1 MSNYKNKLMQLLKEN
16 DVIKFG
22 DFTLSSGKKSNY
34 YVDMKK
40 AITEPEILECAANMI
55 TQQIENKNIDKIAGP
70 ALGAVPI
77 ATATSLISKKPML
90 MIRKEKKSYG
100 TSKQIEGELNPG
112 DNVIIV
118 EDVTTTGGSLLKA
131 INVIEDNGGNII
143 QAYVIVDRQEGA
155 KETFEEK
162 EIELK
167 PLLTIS
173 EFKEYLNC
181 NE

>member
-1 MSNYKNKLMQLLKEN
+1 MSEYKDQLMKLLKEN

-22 DFTLSSGKKSNY
+22 DFTLSSGKKSDY

-40 AITEPEILECAANMI
+40 AITEPEILECAAYLI
-55 TQQIENKNIDKIAGP
+55 TEKIDDSIDKIAGP

-100 TSKQIEGELNPG
+100 TSKQIEGQLNEN

-131 INVIEDNGGNII
+131 IDVIEDNGGNIVK
-143 QAYVIVDRQEGA
+143 AFVIVDRQEGA
-155 KETFEEK
+155 KETFEKRNIIFE
-162 EIELK
+162 
-167 PLLTIS
+167 PLLTID
-173 EFKEYLNC
+173 ELKKYFKG
-181 NE
+181 